1 VPAQAHNKKNK
12 KQVGGADVP
21 KGFSEL
27 EIVLQR
33 DATDALQVTA
43 QHRIDTASSITPVT
57 RIDLDPKNPV
67 LYGGNPGS
75 AGKLLSDAIF
85 SSPHLRDA
93 FIKAKA
99 YCEAQNLLLRVR
111 MRVDPSASALHAI
124 PWETITHPVDG
135 TPLLKDPECVFSR
148 YLFSREFR
156 LPNLRPRQQVQAVI
170 AIANPTG
177 LEADFEAV
185 RIEMEK
191 DVASTSLVGVNTT
204 MLVAPGHATLANI
217 LQGLRDGA
225 DILYLVCHGAI
236 GPLGAALW
244 LEAPDGSAALVTAQ
258 DLAAGIGALSMPPS
272 LVVLCSCQSAGSG
285 RNRNTLSAVGPL
297 LAQVGVPAVLAM
309 QGKLSIETAKTFMQ
323 AFFRELADHGEVD
336 RAASAA
342 RTTVMDRPDW
352 WLPVLFTRLDSARIW
367 YPPGFGRLD
376 DGTDPWRG
384 LIENLRTKRSTP
396 ILGPGMCEAYFGTRR
411 EIAALWNET
420 YRYPMGGPETEELPR
435 IAQYM
440 AATRY
445 PAFPRDEYLN
455 YVYRRIVDKH
465 GPDLPAEL
473 ATLPAGQMADR
484 LSEVISVLGRV
495 LRKRPDGA
503 EDPYAVAASYRL
515 PVYITTD
522 PSDLLVDALTECQ
535 GVKPRV
541 RVLRWNAASAR
552 RDDDCVQATPA
563 DAPSKPTPE
572 FPIVVKL
579 FGDLAEPKSLVITE
593 DHFFDYLTQAASTK
607 DAVPPS
613 VRQRLCDG
621 PLLFVGFQ
629 PDAWDFRVLF
639 RSLLQIEGRD
649 LSQDYEHFSVQMDP
663 NSIFDPASARRYIE
677 KYLQAKAKLRL
688 YWGDV
693 STFLG
698 ELKRKSGG

>member
-1 VPAQAHNKKNK
+1 M
-12 KQVGGADVP
+12 P

-27 EIVLQR
+27 EIVVQR

-43 QHRIDTASSITPVT
+43 NHRIDTASSITPIT
-57 RIDLDPKNPV
+57 RIYLDPQDPV
-67 LYGGNPGS
+67 LYGGDPAA
-75 AGKLLSDAIF
+75 AGALLSKAIF

-93 FIKAKA
+93 FISARA
-99 YCEAQNLLLRVR
+99 HCAAHNLLLRVR
-111 MRVDPSASALHAI
+111 MRMDPSASSLHAI

-135 TPLLKDPECVFSR
+135 TPLLQDADCVFSR

-177 LEADFEAV
+177 LDETFDPVQIA
-185 RIEMEK
+185 MER
-191 DVASTSLVGVNTT
+191 DIAATSLFGVNT
-204 MLVAPGHATLANI
+204 ATLAAPGEATLDNI
-217 LQGLRDGA
+217 LHKLREGA

-236 GPLGAALW
+236 GTLGPALW
-244 LEAPDGSAALVTAQ
+244 LEAPDGGTSLVPAQ
-258 DLAAGIGALSMPPS
+258 ELVAGIGALDRPPS
-272 LVVLCSCQSAGSG
+272 LVVLCSCQSAGTG

-309 QGKLSIETAKTFMQ
+309 QGKLSMATAQAFMQ
-323 AFFRELADHGEVD
+323 AFFRELSDHGEVD
-336 RAASAA
+336 RAASVA
-342 RTTVMDRPDW
+342 RTTVMSRPDW

-367 YPPGFGRLD
+367 YPPGFGKLD

-384 LIENLRTKRSTP
+384 LIGNLKAARSTP
-396 ILGPGMCEAYFGTRR
+396 ILGPGMCESYFGTRR

-420 YRYPMGGPETEELPR
+420 YRYPMSGADTEDLPR
-435 IAQYM
+435 VTQYM

-445 PAFPRDEYLN
+445 PAFPRDEYLM

-465 GPDLPAEL
+465 GAHLPPEL
-473 ATLPAGQMADR
+473 AALPEAQIAER
-484 LSEVISVLGRV
+484 LAEVVSVVGRA
-495 LRKRPDGA
+495 LRQGPGGD
-503 EDPYAVAASYRL
+503 EDPYAVMASYRL

-522 PSDLLVDALTECQ
+522 PSDLLVDALAEHA
-535 GVKPRV
+535 GVRPRV
-541 RVLRWNAASAR
+541 RVLRWNDASAE
-552 RDDDCVQATPA
+552 RDRDCLEA
-563 DAPSKPTPE
+563 APKNAPKKPTPD

-579 FGDLAEPKSLVITE
+579 FGDLAEPKSLLITE
-593 DHFFDYLTQAASTK
+593 DHFFDYLARAASTK

-613 VRQRLCDG
+613 VRKRLCDG
-621 PLLFVGFQ
+621 PLIFVGFQ

-639 RSLLQIEGRD
+639 RSLLQIEGWD

-663 NSIFDPASARRYIE
+663 NSILDPASARRYIE
-677 KYLQAKAKLRL
+677 KYLQAKGKLRL

-698 ELKRKSGG
+698 ELKKRSGE